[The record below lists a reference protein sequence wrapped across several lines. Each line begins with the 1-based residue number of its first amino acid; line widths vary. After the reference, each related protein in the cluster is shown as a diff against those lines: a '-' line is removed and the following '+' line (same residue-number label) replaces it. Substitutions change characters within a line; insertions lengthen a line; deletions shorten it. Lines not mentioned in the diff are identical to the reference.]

1 MSHKYN
7 DTSQLYQSLPRCA
20 RSKIRTPGPD
30 FPRGPQYRQKGP
42 PETFVWIITYYLH
55 MSLQNYQQSV
65 ITRTH
70 TYERNDE
77 MKDDEDVQ

>member
-1 MSHKYN
+1 
-7 DTSQLYQSLPRCA
+7 
-20 RSKIRTPGPD
+20 
-30 FPRGPQYRQKGP
+30 
-42 PETFVWIITYYLH
+42 

-77 MKDDEDVQ
+77 MKDDEDVQWAAIEPRTEMSNHSDSSPIISETSGVE

>member
-1 MSHKYN
+1 MIHHNY
-7 DTSQLYQSLPRCA
+7 TSLCLGALDLRSAPRVH
-20 RSKIRTPGPD
+20 

-42 PETFVWIITYYLH
+42 PETLVWIITYYLH